1 MQKKF
6 MDYYFGG
13 INMRQL
19 YFALL
24 AIFVVDICGILLS
37 QIQFLFFSLVGIWL
51 LYRHIDYNYKI
62 LKNQLLLA

>member
-6 MDYYFGG
+6 MDHYFGG

-24 AIFVVDICGILLS
+24 AIFATDICGTPLS
-37 QIQFLFFSLVGIWL
+37 QIEFLIFSLVVI
-51 LYRHIDYNYKI
+51 
-62 LKNQLLLA
+62 

>member
-6 MDYYFGG
+6 MDHYFGG

-24 AIFVVDICGILLS
+24 AIFATYICCILFW
-37 QIQFLFFSLVGIWL
+37 QIEFLFFSLVSVWL
-51 LYRHIDYNYKI
+51 LYRDINYYYKI
-62 LKNQLLLA
+62 LL